1 MPRIGVIA
9 GVKTEA
15 EALASVMH
23 GADAPYLRLSGARP
37 ERARRSVEAL
47 LALGVDGILSFGTAG
62 ALSPSL
68 AAGDLIVA
76 ERILSPNDESVV
88 TDSSWTR
95 SITDKLGIATV
106 DVYGSE
112 QLAGTGTK
120 ARLFADT
127 GAVAVD
133 MESHIAATLAARA
146 GVPVAVLRAIV
157 DPADFEFPGYVTD
170 AVRPDGSVSLLPI
183 IAGLCLQPW
192 TFGRLTALNS
202 YNRAAMLALG
212 GAVRTL
218 GPGFGLLAR

>member
-9 GVKTEA
+9 GVRTEA
-15 EALASVMH
+15 EALTPLMH
-23 GADAPYLRLSGARP
+23 GAEAPYLRLSGARP
-37 ERARRSVEAL
+37 ERARRGVAAL

-76 ERILSPNDESVV
+76 DRIIGADGIGIA
-88 TDSSWTR
+88 TDVSWTR
-95 SITDKLGIATV
+95 SIADTMGVATV
-106 DVYGSE
+106 RLYGSE
-112 QLAGTGTK
+112 QLAGAATK
-120 ARLFADT
+120 ARLFNET

-133 MESHIAATLAARA
+133 MESQIAATLAAPA

-157 DPADFEFPGYVTD
+157 DPADFEFPEYVSD

-202 YNRAAMLALG
+202 YNRAAMQALG
-212 GAVRTL
+212 GAVRAL
-218 GPGFGLLAR
+218 GPGFGFLTR

>member
-15 EALASVMH
+15 EALASVMYV
-23 GADAPYLRLSGARP
+23 ADAPYLRLSGARP

-68 AAGDLIVA
+68 AAGDLIIA
-76 ERILSPNDESVV
+76 DRILGLDG
-88 TDSSWTR
+88 SSIETHTPWTR
-95 SITDKLGIATV
+95 SLADTLGVATV
-106 DVYGSE
+106 GVYGSE
-112 QLAGTGTK
+112 QLAGADTK
-120 ARLFADT
+120 ARLFSET
-127 GAVAVD
+127 GAVAID
-133 MESHIAATLAARA
+133 MESHIAATLAASA

-157 DPADFEFPGYVTD
+157 DPHDFVFPDYIAD

-202 YNRAAMLALG
+202 YNRAAMDALG

-218 GPGFGLLAR
+218 GPGLGLLTL